1 MIGKRVLNILLLFLV
16 WNVSAQQKINV
27 EAHLDAK
34 EDFVFIRQEI
44 VFHNTSDES
53 LKEIFLFDWN
63 NSFSSK
69 TTPLAKRFA
78 ENFSS
83 GFHFEKDDDR
93 GRTDIHTIVSE
104 NNELTWDRPD
114 AADIIRVV
122 LPQDLLP
129 NQEISLFLNYTI
141 KIPDA
146 KFTRFGVTKNKDYYL
161 KHWLIL
167 PAVFDGKW
175 KVLSNKNIDD
185 PFILPS
191 EFDVRFTIPEEYTL
205 TSDLNLSNKTTSGT
219 SVTFY
224 LQGKKRSDLTLYIEK
239 ENTFQS
245 FQSNRITFSTNL
257 NNPRLS
263 GPLRGIFI
271 ERILQFLEEKLGTY
285 PFEKMVVS
293 DQEYRR
299 QPVYGLNLLPSF
311 ISPFPDGF
319 EYDLEQLKSIT
330 KQYLQNS
337 LILDPRKDYW
347 LRDALQIY
355 LMMLYVETYYPD
367 TKLAGSLSEWWL
379 LQWSHAST
387 LDFNDQYE
395 FLYMNMARNNLQQ
408 PLITERDSLLK
419 FNLNIANA
427 YFGALGF
434 NYLAEYIGRE
444 SLESAIKNFFE
455 ENKLQLTNPS
465 ELEERVKSIALKESE
480 WFFRDYAHLK
490 KPIDFEIKQVKEKGD
505 SLHLTL
511 INRYGQK
518 LPVSVFGL
526 NGRNVVSKTWTQPFD
541 SITTITIPSENVTRV
556 ALNYNGTVPEINKRN
571 NFRRVKTFL
580 NKPFQ
585 PRLLRDIEDPK
596 YNQLFF
602 IPVFEYNLYDGL
614 SLGVD
619 IHNKN
624 LLPKNLEYSIH
635 PFYGLRSKTMV
646 GGGNI
651 IYNHFP
657 DEGKLF
663 SVRYGFSGKYF
674 SYNYDLFYK
683 RFSPF
688 MTLTFR
694 PSDLRQNERQ
704 YISLRTVNVHR
715 DRSENVEVRYPN
727 YDVFNFQYV
736 YSDQNLIDYWR
747 TAVDYQISSRF
758 SKLSFQLEYRKLF
771 LNNRQ
776 LNLRFFG
783 GVFLFNDTR
792 RGDNFFSFALDRP
805 SDYMFDYK
813 YYGRSET
820 EGLFSQQ
827 LIIAEGGFKSKLEP
841 AFANSWMTTVN
852 ASTNIWRWVFLY
864 GDAGLVHNRNH
875 STQAVFDSGIRL
887 SLVAD
892 YFELYF
898 PLYSSLG
905 FEPSLPNYEQQIR
918 FIITLSPETLFKL
931 FTRRWY

>member
-1 MIGKRVLNILLLFLV
+1 
-16 WNVSAQQKINV
+16 
-27 EAHLDAK
+27 
-34 EDFVFIRQEI
+34 
-44 VFHNTSDES
+44 
-53 LKEIFLFDWN
+53 
-63 NSFSSK
+63 
-69 TTPLAKRFA
+69 
-78 ENFSS
+78 
-83 GFHFEKDDDR
+83 
-93 GRTDIHTIVSE
+93 
-104 NNELTWDRPD
+104 
-114 AADIIRVV
+114 
-122 LPQDLLP
+122 
-129 NQEISLFLNYTI
+129 
-141 KIPDA
+141 
-146 KFTRFGVTKNKDYYL
+146 
-161 KHWLIL
+161 
-167 PAVFDGKW
+167 
-175 KVLSNKNIDD
+175 
-185 PFILPS
+185 
-191 EFDVRFTIPEEYTL
+191 
-205 TSDLNLSNKTTSGT
+205 
-219 SVTFY
+219 
-224 LQGKKRSDLTLYIEK
+224 
-239 ENTFQS
+239 
-245 FQSNRITFSTNL
+245 
-257 NNPRLS
+257 
-263 GPLRGIFI
+263 
-271 ERILQFLEEKLGTY
+271 
-285 PFEKMVVS
+285 
-293 DQEYRR
+293 
-299 QPVYGLNLLPSF
+299 
-311 ISPFPDGF
+311 
-319 EYDLEQLKSIT
+319 
-330 KQYLQNS
+330 
-337 LILDPRKDYW
+337 
-347 LRDALQIY
+347 
-355 LMMLYVETYYPD
+355 
-367 TKLAGSLSEWWL
+367 
-379 LQWSHAST
+379 
-387 LDFNDQYE
+387 
-395 FLYMNMARNNLQQ
+395 
-408 PLITERDSLLK
+408 
-419 FNLNIANA
+419 
-427 YFGALGF
+427 
-434 NYLAEYIGRE
+434 
-444 SLESAIKNFFE
+444 
-455 ENKLQLTNPS
+455 
-465 ELEERVKSIALKESE
+465 
-480 WFFRDYAHLK
+480 
-490 KPIDFEIKQVKEKGD
+490 
-505 SLHLTL
+505 
-511 INRYGQK
+511 
-518 LPVSVFGL
+518 

-585 PRLLRDIEDPK
+585 PRLFRDIEDPK

-657 DEGKLF
+657 DDGKLF

-715 DRSENVEVRYPN
+715 DRSENVEVRYPI

-918 FIITLSPETLFKL
+918 FIIT
-931 FTRRWY
+931 